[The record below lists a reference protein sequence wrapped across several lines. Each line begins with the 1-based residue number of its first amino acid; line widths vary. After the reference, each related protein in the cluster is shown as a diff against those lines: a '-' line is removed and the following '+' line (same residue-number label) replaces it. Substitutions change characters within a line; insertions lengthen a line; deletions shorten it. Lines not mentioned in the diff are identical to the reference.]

1 MLGMRLLVLLSIPL
15 AVTLTG
21 RSIESAPGVSTVLA
35 FGAVSVFAARRYVTM
50 ALQAVIVTI
59 LGRLNDADGAL
70 RAGRPGAAL
79 AVLFLPGMASHRMM
93 PREPE
98 EEDEPRSEGGSR
110 K

>member
-21 RSIESAPGVSTVLA
+21 RSIESASSVSTVLA

-59 LGRLNDADGAL
+59 LRRLNDADGAL
-70 RAGRPGAAL
+70 RAG
-79 AVLFLPGMASHRMM
+79 
-93 PREPE
+93 
-98 EEDEPRSEGGSR
+98 
-110 K
+110 